1 MSCKDFEKS
10 AKVIETKW
18 LVGAFFDDFSALCSI
33 VRAARRERN
42 SGTLMGE
49 AGRAATF
56 VWIRKGD
63 SDCWRL
69 TRYNSAFIGH
79 MSMITCGLFESGLWK
94 FIRTVGNAGRGL
106 TPWSLWLMRS
116 CDAAR
121 TWNCPRN
128 SRCGEVCGD
137 NMRVLGTCTL
147 RRITRRC
154 ANDRED
160 KIGMGRN
167 FVRAASAGRRHE
179 RVGADGWGECGDAAS

>member
-94 FIRTVGNAGRGL
+94 FIRTVGKTEGERQRQRVKCFALCDDWTAGR
-106 TPWSLWLMRS
+106 
-116 CDAAR
+116 AR
-121 TWNCPRN
+121 AQLR
-128 SRCGEVCGD
+128 
-137 NMRVLGTCTL
+137 LGHL
-147 RRITRRC
+147 RI
-154 ANDRED
+154 
-160 KIGMGRN
+160 
-167 FVRAASAGRRHE
+167 
-179 RVGADGWGECGDAAS
+179 